1 MRKKYCFIFVISIL
15 FVSYFF
21 LLNYLQPL
29 RADDFGRAYTDAL
42 SKGFIIYLRGIGSN
56 YFHWTGRITAQALIY
71 LFLNKSY
78 IHILVFIINILNSIC
93 FYLFLLIS
101 FRIVTLDKG
110 KILSKD
116 FLLYV
121 FFFIFVFYQTG
132 FIANI
137 IWKTAAIQYFWGI
150 TLLTVFYYLTII
162 KDKSSIVF
170 SLLIG
175 FFIGLY
181 NEIFVGVTL
190 LLCLAYFI
198 DKKISRQNINKSIIY
213 FFISCFV
220 GGVILIAA
228 PGNYVRLDSAT
239 SSNVDI
245 SIFGNLVNLISQIM
259 NSPDTTILIILI
271 ALFLILIFLNKN
283 VSRLKASIYSIAL
296 IGSIFVLTP
305 VAKSYALNQRVL
317 LIYYVIFFIAFLQQ
331 FYNHS
336 SNFMDKLYLNM
347 KKLSWL
353 FSILLV
359 IQLYLIFSIYFSIY
373 EFEQDRKS
381 LIVYCH
387 QNNVSNPVLPMLP
400 EYIGQTVFINDITA
414 DKNTYSNIAFAKF
427 YDFNSVIGVPIDN
440 YK

>member
-1 MRKKYCFIFVISIL
+1 MRKKYCFVFVISIL
-15 FVSYFF
+15 FITYFF

-29 RADDFGRAYTDAL
+29 RADDFGRACTDAL
-42 SKGFIIYLRGIGSN
+42 NKGFIIYLRGIGSN

-78 IHILVFIINILNSIC
+78 INVLVFIINILNSIC
-93 FYLFLLIS
+93 IYLFLLLS
-101 FRIVTLDKG
+101 FRIVTMDKG

-121 FFFIFVFYQTG
+121 FFFIYIFYQTG

-137 IWKTAAIQYFWGI
+137 LWKTAAIQYFWGI
-150 TLLTVFYYLTII
+150 TLLTIFYYLTII
-162 KDKSSIVF
+162 KGKSNILF
-170 SLLIG
+170 SLFIG

-198 DKKISRQNINKSIIY
+198 DKKISKKNINKSIIY

-220 GGVILIAA
+220 GGIILVAA
-228 PGNYVRLDSAT
+228 PGNYVRLDSA
-239 SSNVDI
+239 SAKVDI
-245 SIFGNLVNLISQIM
+245 SIFGNFLNLISQVI
-259 NSPDTTILIILI
+259 NSPDTIIPIVLMG
-271 ALFLILIFLNKN
+271 LFLVLIFSNKN
-283 VSRLKASIYSIAL
+283 VSKYRACIYSVAL
-296 IGSIFVLTP
+296 ISCIFVLTP

-317 LIYYVIFFIAFLQQ
+317 LIYYVIFFIAFFQQ

-336 SNFMDKLYLNM
+336 SSFMDKLYLNI
-347 KKLSWL
+347 KQLSWL

-373 EFEQDRKS
+373 KFEQERKRM
-381 LIVYCH
+381 IVYYH
-387 QNNVSNPVLPMLP
+387 QHNVSNPVLPMLP
-400 EYIGQTVFINDITA
+400 EYFGQTVYINDITA
-414 DKNTYSNIAFAKF
+414 DKSAYNNIAFAKF
-427 YDFNSVIGVPIDN
+427 YDFESVVGVPIKN
-440 YK
+440 YN